1 MILIFLHYLILMSP
15 SLFLLFPLCFHLLLH
30 QGFLLAKLVLFNLN
44 LFLMLLINLYLR
56 LLTFFLQTLLLIIY
70 TILHNH
76 CSIFLKK
83 LELVSNITLFVNL
96 SCYFNTLLLVQL
108 AKPLFITVNFVPAVT
123 VYVINSVTSAQHIHR
138 LFPLCI
144 VLNVSLGTFL
154 I

>member
-70 TILHNH
+70 KILHNH

-83 LELVSNITLFVNL
+83 LKRNFICKSVMLFQYIATGVVSQTLVYHCKLC
-96 SCYFNTLLLVQL
+96 SCCEC
-108 AKPLFITVNFVPAVT
+108 
-123 VYVINSVTSAQHIHR
+123 
-138 LFPLCI
+138 LCYKFCHF
-144 VLNVSLGTFL
+144 SKAYP
-154 I
+154 